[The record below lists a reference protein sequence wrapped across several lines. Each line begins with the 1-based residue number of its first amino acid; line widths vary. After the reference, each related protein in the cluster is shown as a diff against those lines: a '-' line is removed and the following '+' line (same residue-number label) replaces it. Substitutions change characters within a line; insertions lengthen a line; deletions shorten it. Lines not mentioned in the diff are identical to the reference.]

1 MRAIRVLKFVCVTL
15 CLVLLSATARAG
27 ITPAAEAESSATT
40 AKNANP
46 TNPPPITVAVKFE
59 GGPGQIPANRAYITA
74 GTNRF
79 AFLLPGEF
87 RLSQSDSQKVSM
99 VKGDGTCV
107 ISVKVIA
114 MTPKAIKGFDGSAA
128 RALLAEEHPDATVM

>member
-46 TNPPPITVAVKFE
+46 TNPPPISVAVKFE

-74 GTNRF
+74 GTNKF
-79 AFLLPGEF
+79 AFLLPDGF
-87 RLSQSDSQKVSM
+87 RLSQSDAQRVAM
-99 VKGDGTCV
+99 VKADGSCIINLRV
-107 ISVKVIA
+107 IGVPPS
-114 MTPKAIKGFDGSAA
+114 AIKTFDGAAA
-128 RALLAEEHPDATVM
+128 RALLAEEHPDA